1 MKKKLY
7 FTISLVLVF
16 VVLLSSVKTTQDS
29 YYKYYKKTDEN
40 IFKSSLDN
48 AYNYKP
54 LRIFNTYTGFET
66 GYGFFGTNVSS
77 EFVISYELFDN
88 NQKQVDSQ
96 IFKLNS
102 NEGSVRFMSLNRVFL
117 DRLTKPE
124 DELFGKYV
132 KIIMQE
138 ISKFIYN
145 KYDKKYS
152 VNLKVY
158 LYNFPSLKEY
168 GKGKTNVELFLLDEM
183 NYKR

>member
-1 MKKKLY
+1 MKKELY

-16 VVLLSSVKTTQDS
+16 IVLLSSVKTTQDS
-29 YYKYYKKTDEN
+29 YYKYYKKTEEN
-40 IFKSSLDN
+40 ILKSSLDN
-48 AYNYKP
+48 TYNYRP

-77 EFVISYELFDN
+77 EFVISYDLFDN
-88 NQKQVDSQ
+88 NQKQVDHQ

-102 NEGSVRFMSLNRVFL
+102 NEGSIRFMSLNRVFL

-124 DELFGKYV
+124 DELFVKYV

-158 LYNFPSLKEY
+158 LYNFPSLEEY
-168 GKGKTNVELFLLDEM
+168 GKGKTNVELYLLDEM
-183 NYKR
+183 SYKR